1 MSISD
6 LITKY
11 LLEKLNLSKN
21 NHMKKDIV
29 AGLDLGTTKVCAVI
43 AERDNE
49 TNKFDIL
56 GFGVAPSE
64 GLHKGLVANIGKTA
78 EAIKSAMS
86 IASNRA
92 GITVNTINVGVA
104 GEHITSIRHR
114 NYVTITSEEKEIT
127 KDDLNRLEA
136 DVRTIRIPSDR
147 QILHIIPEE
156 YSVDYQNGIENPIGI
171 SGSRLEASNHVVL
184 ASVPAIQ
191 NIKKSVERAGF
202 RVHDY
207 ILQPIASSTSIL
219 EENEMDLGVALID
232 IGGGTTDIAIFHKK
246 AIKHTK
252 VIGIAGNQVTN
263 DIRESLGIVTEEAEN
278 LKKEFGYATETAIIR
293 DEDILIRGVGARGNT
308 KIPISLLTQIIGLR
322 MKELFTLVDNEIRN
336 AGFKNKIKAGI
347 VLTGGGSLLRGTTD
361 LAREVFG
368 LPARIGVPQ
377 DLGRGLAEEIES
389 PEFATVSGLIRGIP
403 GGKSSEFQSLIRK
416 KTKKT
421 KVKDIVKRVQEFFD
435 EL

>member
-1 MSISD
+1 
-6 LITKY
+6 
-11 LLEKLNLSKN
+11 
-21 NHMKKDIV
+21 MKKDII

-43 AERDNE
+43 AERNIDAE
-49 TNKFDIL
+49 RFDIL

-64 GLHKGLVANIGKTA
+64 GLHKGLVANISKTA
-78 EAIKSAMS
+78 EAIKGAMA
-86 IASNRA
+86 IAGNRA
-92 GITVNTINVGVA
+92 GLTVNLVNVGVA

-127 KDDLNRLEA
+127 KEDLNRLEA

-156 YSVDYQNGIENPIGI
+156 YSVDYQGGIENPIGM

-191 NIKKSVERAGF
+191 NIKKSVERAGLK
-202 RVHDY
+202 VQDY
-207 ILQPIASSTSIL
+207 ILQPVASSTSVL
-219 EENEMDLGVALID
+219 EESETDLGVALID

-263 DIRESLGIVTEEAEN
+263 DIRESLGVVTGEAEH
-278 LKKEFGYATETAIIR
+278 LKIEFGYATDSAIIR
-293 DEDILIRGVGARGNT
+293 DEDILIKGIGARGNT

-322 MKELFTLVDNEIRN
+322 MKELFVLVDNELRN
-336 AGFKNKIKAGI
+336 AGFKSKIKAGI
-347 VLTGGGSLLRGTTD
+347 VLTGGGSLLRGTTE
-361 LAREVFG
+361 LAEEVFG

-377 DLGRGLAEEIES
+377 DLGLGLSNEIES
-389 PEFATVSGLIRGIP
+389 PEFATVAGLIKGIP
-403 GGKSSEFQSLIRK
+403 GGKSSDYQSLLIK
-416 KTKKT
+416 QIGKNKM
-421 KVKDIVKRVQEFFD
+421 KDIVKKVKIFFD

>member
-1 MSISD
+1 
-6 LITKY
+6 
-11 LLEKLNLSKN
+11 
-21 NHMKKDIV
+21 MKKDII

-43 AERDNE
+43 AERSLDPY
-49 TNKFDIL
+49 KFDIL

-78 EAIKSAMS
+78 EAIKEAMS

-92 GITVNTINVGVA
+92 GLTVNVVNVGVA

-156 YSVDYQNGIENPIGI
+156 YSVDYQGGIENPIGM

-184 ASVPAIQ
+184 ASVAAIQ
-191 NIKKSVERAGF
+191 NIKKSVERAGLK
-202 RVHDY
+202 VQDY
-207 ILQPIASSTSIL
+207 ILQPVASSTSVL
-219 EENEMDLGVALID
+219 EESEKDLGVVLID

-246 AIKHTK
+246 AIKHSK

-263 DIRESLGIVTEEAEN
+263 DIRESLGVVTNEAEL
-278 LKKEFGYATETAIIR
+278 LKKEFGYATENAIIK
-293 DEDILIRGVGARGNT
+293 DEDILIKGVGARGNT
-308 KIPISLLTQIIGLR
+308 KIPISLLTQIISLR
-322 MKELFTLVDNEIRN
+322 MKELFTLIDNEVRN

-347 VLTGGGSLLRGTTD
+347 VLTGGGSLLRGTTE
-361 LAREVFG
+361 LAEEVFG
-368 LPARIGVPQ
+368 LPTRIGVPQ
-377 DLGRGLAEEIES
+377 DLGVGLSNEIES
-389 PEFATVSGLIRGIP
+389 PEFATVAGLVKGIP
-403 GGKSSEFQSLIRK
+403 GGKSSEYQSLVVK
-416 KTKKT
+416 KKGKIQ
-421 KVKDIVKRVQEFFD
+421 VKNIVKRVQEFFD